1 MTPNVPGL
9 NAPSAAAPKR
19 KGALLLAAPPAGAT
33 VPELLHCLGTNL
45 RTPSP
50 VARVE
55 RWGGTIVSPI
65 VLTLEDGRKIR
76 FEEGGHLNN
85 PSRIVETV
93 ATALGSSAPQLPLFT
108 KADAQDVFQI
118 AVRACAAVEE
128 QDGASEAQDWQDG
141 LWHLTSAV
149 HHGDYRDAAARWVAL
164 KWLTGHP
171 DFDPAAVRLA
181 YQDARYG
188 IPLLVWADGSA
199 FLRAADVF
207 AYIRGVRRERIDAG
221 RISARLGEAGG
232 KHRTVDTYK
241 PGSGRSRT
249 MDDRVRVKVFE
260 VAEAAAQAP
269 TDGVYPGVPLRD
281 DAHAR
286 THARVDEAGHR
297 GTPPE
302 KPMNAEESAVR
313 DTSTVRDTIPCVPS
327 VAEWA
332 AAYANASA
340 A

>member
-1 MTPNVPGL
+1 MTPDVPGL
-9 NAPSAAAPKR
+9 NAPTAAAPKR
-19 KGALLLAAPPAGAT
+19 KGALLLAAPPAGAP
-33 VPELLHCLGTNL
+33 VPELLGWLGVNL
-45 RTPSP
+45 RIPSP
-50 VARVE
+50 VARVA

-85 PSRIVETV
+85 PSRLVETV
-93 ATALGSSAPQLPLFT
+93 ATALGSSAPHLPLFT

-118 AVRACAAVEE
+118 AVRACAAVEV

-149 HHGDYRDAAARWVAL
+149 HHGDYRDAAARWAAL
-164 KWLTGHP
+164 KWLTSHP

-181 YQDARYG
+181 HQDARYG
-188 IPLLVWADGSA
+188 IPLVIWADGSA

-207 AYIRGVRRERIDAG
+207 AYVRGVRRERIDAG
-221 RISARLGEAGG
+221 RISARLGEAGW

-260 VAEAAAQAP
+260 VAEAAAQASP
-269 TDGVYPGVPLRD
+269 EGVYPSVPLRD
-281 DAHAR
+281 DTHAR
-286 THARVDEAGHR
+286 THTRIDEAGHR

-302 KPMNAEESAVR
+302 EPLKAEELTVG
-313 DTSTVRDTIPCVPS
+313 DTSTVRDTSTGVPS
-327 VAEWA
+327 VAAWA
-332 AAYANASA
+332 AAT
-340 A
+340 